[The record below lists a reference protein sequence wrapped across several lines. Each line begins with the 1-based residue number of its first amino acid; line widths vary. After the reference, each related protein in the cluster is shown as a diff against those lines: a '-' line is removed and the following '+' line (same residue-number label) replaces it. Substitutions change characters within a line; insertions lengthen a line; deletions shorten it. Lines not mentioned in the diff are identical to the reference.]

1 MTRRT
6 SAGRPA
12 PKARTIPFEHQPE
25 LRALMMFP
33 TLPPGHMTFPVPDDA
48 FYPHLRRGEFAVV
61 DLADHQPAEGELFLI
76 SFTDPRVESGLA
88 FDLCLM
94 RSRPSYYRPDR
105 GWLSLSLPRE
115 EGYEPAPMWSACFW
129 IPPED
134 PAEYAAV
141 LRSGHIGTSEGP
153 FTTEHAAEK
162 LVGRVVGVWVPGA
175 EQRGK
180 PSGINGSAKVSKRPA
195 KGF

>member
-12 PKARTIPFEHQPE
+12 PKARAIPFEHQPE

-33 TLPPGHMTFPVPDDA
+33 TLPPGHMSFPVPDDA

-76 SFTDPRVESGLA
+76 SYTSPNTECGFVYRI
-88 FDLCLM
+88 CQM
-94 RSRPSYYRPDR
+94 RSRMEFQRPDGCMVLR
-105 GWLSLSLPRE
+105 S
-115 EGYEPAPMWSACFW
+115 EGGAVPVVCWTACHW
-129 IPPED
+129 IPPGTREG
-134 PAEYAAV
+134 YTAA
-141 LRSGHIGTSEGP
+141 LRNGRVGASEGP
-153 FTTEHAAEK
+153 FTAEHAAEK

-175 EQRGK
+175 AARGA
-180 PSGINGSAKVSKRPA
+180 SAS
-195 KGF
+195 